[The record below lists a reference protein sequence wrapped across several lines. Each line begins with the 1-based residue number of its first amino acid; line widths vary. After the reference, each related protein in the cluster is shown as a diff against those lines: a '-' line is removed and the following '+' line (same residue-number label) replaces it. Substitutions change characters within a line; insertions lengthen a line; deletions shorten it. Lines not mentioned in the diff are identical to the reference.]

1 MGPEM
6 KKTAAVTLFL
16 LLPLVTRA
24 QELQLPFLQII
35 DVPIAGT
42 LEKGSYVSSI
52 RLYPNGGVLGA
63 LSIGLSDRF
72 YFGVSF
78 GGENIIGEGQVNWN
92 PEPGLHLAYR
102 ILDENILLPAVAVGY
117 NSQGYGPYQKE
128 TKRYTI
134 KSRGFYAVASKNYA
148 FLGDLSFHGGVN
160 FSLEKGDG
168 DSDANLFV
176 GMLKSLN
183 PDVTLLAE
191 YDFALNDNDIH
202 SLGSGKGYLNLGVR
216 WLFARRLAIQFHVKN
231 ILQNKQNVPHANR
244 EIKIL
249 YLEHF

>member
-1 MGPEM
+1 MRRLI
-6 KKTAAVTLFL
+6 AAVFIALIPVVCLAQTL
-16 LLPLVTRA
+16 R
-24 QELQLPFLQII
+24 LPFLQII
-35 DVPIAGT
+35 DVPVAGM
-42 LEKGSYVSSI
+42 LQKGSYVSSI

-78 GGENIIGEGQVNWN
+78 GGENIIGEGAVNWN
-92 PEPGLHLAYR
+92 PEPGIHLAYR
-102 ILDENILLPAVAVGY
+102 VLDENIVLPAVVLGY
-117 NSQGYGPYQKE
+117 NSQGYGPYLPE
-128 TKRYTI
+128 TRRYTI

-148 FLGDLSFHGGVN
+148 FLGDLSFHGGIN

-168 DSDANLFV
+168 DSDGNLFV
-176 GMLKSLN
+176 GLLKSLN
-183 PDVTLLAE
+183 PDLTLLAE
-191 YDFALNDNDIH
+191 YDFAINDNDINA
-202 SLGSGKGYLNLGVR
+202 LGSGRGYLNLGVR

-231 ILQNKQNVPHANR
+231 LLQNRRNVPHANR

>member
-1 MGPEM
+1 M
-6 KKTAAVTLFL
+6 KKIAAVAAIL
-16 LLPLVTRA
+16 LIPVFSLA
-24 QELQLPFLQII
+24 QETPLPFLQMV
-35 DVPIAGT
+35 DLPVAGT
-42 LEKGSYVSSI
+42 LPKGSYVSSI
-52 RLYPNGGVLGA
+52 RLYPHGGVLGA

-78 GGENIIGEGQVNWN
+78 GGENIIGEGDIHWN

-102 ILDENILLPAVAVGY
+102 ILDENMLLPAVSIGY
-117 NSQGYGPYQKE
+117 NSQGYGPYIKE

-168 DSDANLFV
+168 DSDADLFV
-176 GMLKSLN
+176 GLLKSLN
-183 PDVTLLAE
+183 PDLTVLAE
-191 YDFALNDNDIH
+191 YDFALNDNDVR
-202 SLGSGKGYLNLGVR
+202 SLGSGKGYLNVGVR

-231 ILQNKQNVPHANR
+231 ILQNKHNVPHANR